1 MIILPAIDIKGGKCV
16 RLKQGKA
23 EDCTV
28 YSDDPVEMACKWA
41 AAGGQYLHVVD
52 LDGAF
57 EGRSANAE
65 IIKAIVAAIDIPVE
79 VGGGLRTDDDVRR
92 LLDAGV
98 ARAIIGTRAISDRDG
113 MKSLIANFADRIAV
127 GIDARDGKVQVKG
140 WVETTDTDAV
150 VLAAEL
156 DAMGVATLIYTDT
169 SRDGML
175 KGVNLDAVAR
185 FCDAVG
191 CEVIASGGVTSRE
204 DISGL
209 LELQKQNLVGVI
221 VGKALY
227 DGRVDLADINGI
239 VKKS

>member
-1 MIILPAIDIKGGKCV
+1 MIILPAIDLKDGKCV
-16 RLKQGKA
+16 RLRQGKA

-28 YSDDPVEMACKWA
+28 YSDDPVQMARRWA
-41 AAGGQYLHVVD
+41 DEGGEYLHVVD

-57 EGRSANAE
+57 KGSPANVE
-65 IIKAIVAAIDIPVE
+65 VIRAIVAAIDIPVE
-79 VGGGLRTDDDVRR
+79 VGGGLRTDADVRK

-98 ARAIIGTRAISDRDG
+98 SRAIIGTRAISDRDG
-113 MKSLIANFADRIAV
+113 MRALVGEFGDKIAV

-150 VLAAEL
+150 MLASEL

-191 CEVIASGGVTSRE
+191 CQVVASGGVTGRD

-209 LELQKQNLVGVI
+209 LGLRKSNLCGVI

-227 DGRVDLADINGI
+227 DGRVDLAEINEM
-239 VKKS
+239 VKTA